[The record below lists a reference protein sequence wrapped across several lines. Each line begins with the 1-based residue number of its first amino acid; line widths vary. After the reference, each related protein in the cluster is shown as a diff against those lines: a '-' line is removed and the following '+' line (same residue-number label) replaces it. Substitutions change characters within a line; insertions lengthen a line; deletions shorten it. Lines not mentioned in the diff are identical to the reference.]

1 MTTEQI
7 PVTPALITWARER
20 ARFSIEELRHEFRN
34 IEAWEA
40 GEAFPTYP
48 QLEQLSDAFKVPIAV
63 FFFPEPPEV
72 PPIRES
78 FRTLPDVQFERLPR
92 EIRFLMR
99 KAKALQINLAELN
112 DGQNPADRFILSDL
126 RFSSE
131 MNISEMGRRV
141 RIYLGVTLDMQTDW
155 PDGDTAFENWRSAL
169 GNVGVYVFKDAF
181 KNNFYSGFC
190 LYDDIFPV
198 IYVNNSVK
206 TRQIFTLFHE
216 LAHLL
221 FHTSGIVTESDEFA
235 EDLPPKDWRVEVI
248 CNQFAAEFL
257 LPATRFEAEL
267 RDRLPN
273 EQTAE
278 QLANRFHVSRKSIFR
293 RFLDRNLISREQYL
307 DAARRWAD
315 QRQEGTGGNHY
326 WTKIAYLGT
335 RYINLALSRYY
346 QNRITRPELADY
358 LDTKVTNIPKLEEY
372 FARKIV

>member
-48 QLEQLSDAFKVPIAV
+48 QLEQLSDAFKVPIAL

-78 FRTLPDVQFERLPR
+78 FRTVPDVQFERLPR
-92 EIRFLMR
+92 EIRYLMR

-112 DGQNPADRFILSDL
+112 DGQNPAGRFILRDL
-126 RFSSE
+126 RFSSD
-131 MNISEMGRRV
+131 MDISEMALRV
-141 RIYLGVTLDMQTDW
+141 RAYLGVTLEIQIDW
-155 PDGDTAFENWRSAL
+155 PDSDTAFDNWRGAL
-169 GNVGVYVFKDAF
+169 EGVGIYVFKDAF
-181 KNNFYSGFC
+181 KNDFYSGFC
-190 LYDDIFPV
+190 LYDDIFPL

-216 LAHLL
+216 LARLL
-221 FHTSGIVTESDEFA
+221 FHTSGIVTESDAFA
-235 EDLPPKDWRVEVI
+235 EDLPPDGWRIEVI

-267 RDRLPN
+267 QGQAPN

-278 QLANRFHVSRKSIFR
+278 QLADRFHVSRESIFR
-293 RFLDRNLISREQYL
+293 RFLDRNLISEEKYR

-326 WTKIAYLGT
+326 WTKIAYLGPN
-335 RYINLALSRYY
+335 YINLALSRYY

-372 FARKIV
+372 SARKII